1 MGSLQS
7 EINNIKSLLNEVLQV
22 LNSVD
27 NKNFDNN
34 LIKAKHGMEKMVKL
48 KLSLKNNYSYEE
60 LKKYDPEL
68 VEITKLI
75 QDSFDNLFTS
85 KKNQFA
91 ELGKQI
97 AALRNKSKLVNY
109 YR

>member
-1 MGSLQS
+1 MKNLEM
-7 EINNIKSLLNEVLQV
+7 EIADIKSLLNEVLHA
-22 LNSVD
+22 LSSV
-27 NKNFDNN
+27 NEQNFDEN
-34 LIKAKHGMEKMVKL
+34 LIKAKHGMEKMANL
-48 KLSLKNNYSYEE
+48 RLSLKKAYPLEV

-75 QDSFDNLFTS
+75 QDSFDNLFTK

>member
-1 MGSLQS
+1 MEKLQND
-7 EINNIKSLLNEVLQV
+7 INNIKFLLNEVLQV
-22 LNSVD
+22 INSVD
-27 NKNFDNN
+27 DKNFDNN
-34 LIKAKHGMEKMVKL
+34 LIKAKHGMEKMVEL
-48 KLSLKNNYSYEE
+48 KLSLKKTYPYEE
-60 LKKYDPEL
+60 LKKYDLEL
-68 VEITKLI
+68 VEITKQI
-75 QDSFDNLFTS
+75 QDSFDNLFTR

>member
-1 MGSLQS
+1 MKKLEM
-7 EINNIKSLLNEVLQV
+7 EIEDIKSLLNEVLQT

-27 NKNFDNN
+27 DKNFDNN

-75 QDSFDNLFTS
+75 QDSFDNLFTK

>member
-1 MGSLQS
+1 MEKLQN
-7 EINNIKSLLNEVLQV
+7 EIYNIKSLLNEVLQV

-27 NKNFDNN
+27 DKNFDNN

-75 QDSFDNLFTS
+75 QDSFDNLFTK

>member
-1 MGSLQS
+1 MEKLQND
-7 EINNIKSLLNEVLQV
+7 INNIKFLLNEVLQV
-22 LNSVD
+22 INSVD
-27 NKNFDNN
+27 DKNFDNN
-34 LIKAKHGMEKMVKL
+34 LIKAKHGMEKMDEL
-48 KLSLKNNYSYEE
+48 KLSLKKTYPYEE

-68 VEITKLI
+68 VEITKQI
-75 QDSFDNLFTS
+75 QDSFDNLFTR

>member
-1 MGSLQS
+1 MEKLQN
-7 EINNIKSLLNEVLQV
+7 EINNIKFLLNEVLQV

-27 NKNFDNN
+27 DKNFDNN
-34 LIKAKHGMEKMVKL
+34 LIKAKHGMEKMDEL
-48 KLSLKNNYSYEE
+48 KLSLKKTYPYEE

-68 VEITKLI
+68 VEITKQI
-75 QDSFDNLFTS
+75 QDSFDNLFTR